1 MNRYG
6 KRCVLYP
13 RVSTEMQ
20 VDGYSLEGQKNML
33 TRFADREEMI
43 VVDTYEDA
51 GKSGK
56 SIEGRPAFQKML
68 RDIEDGLD
76 IDYILVYKLSRFGR
90 NAADI
95 LNSLELVQSYGVN
108 LICIEEGI
116 DSSQTS
122 GKLLISVLSAV
133 AEIERENI
141 IEQTMNG
148 RREKARQGGWNGGFA
163 PYGYTLEDNKLM
175 IEETEAVAIRKIF
188 ELYTSSEIGLGGI
201 ANQLNLQGIRKIPRQ
216 NGTLEDWTGH
226 FIKLI
231 LDNPVYCGKI
241 AYGRRTKE
249 KVKGTKNDYQ
259 MKRNDDYILTEGQ
272 HKGIVSEEVWEKA
285 HAKRL
290 RTGVKQPSKIGRDR
304 VHLLSGLLKCPVCGS
319 PMYTNKHAWTNKD
332 GTYKEIYYYVCSRNR
347 MVRGKHC
354 EYKAMLKK
362 TDIEP
367 MVIEAIREIV
377 RNEEYA
383 QAIKKRIGV
392 QIDTKAVDKE
402 LEGYQAKL
410 KEVDLNKTRLEREI
424 DSLPADAKY
433 RERKLH
439 DMTLRLD
446 SLYDVIVELE
456 EKIEDARLRR
466 DAIKQQAITL
476 ENIYKIMVNFDCV
489 YNIINDEE
497 KRNVVTALIK
507 EIEIYRN
514 DESEYPLKRIG
525 LNFPVFKDGGEVTEL
540 LWDKGNTVESVRVLQ
555 RELNR
560 IGDNY
565 PAIPR
570 IPQISV
576 YYDLPTENAVR
587 AFQKIFNLTPDGV
600 VGKAT
605 WYKIKL
611 IYSGIKQLNELM
623 SEGITPEEAERFY
636 PPELKEG
643 DSGTAVEQMQN
654 LLTIIAYFDNSI
666 PLPAM
671 NGVFDARTKN
681 SLMAF
686 QTQYGLEPTGV
697 LNRQSANMLLS
708 VYRDTRAMATEN
720 GKSVS
725 RLIYPGRAILR
736 GRTGADVED
745 LQSLI
750 NRAAAQNAFIPQ
762 VAEDGIFGEA
772 TENAVKAVQAHEGLD
787 VNGIV
792 GPLTWQALL
801 RLSGLSP

>member
-1 MNRYG
+1 MPNNIDTPVVPEYITVHLGLPDQPAENVRVPFVAYIKNVASSEIYPNWPESAIHANILAQISYAMNRIYTEYYRSRG
-6 KRCVLYP
+6 YDFDIT
-13 RVSTEMQ
+13 STTQYDQKFILNRDIFENISQ
-20 VDGYSLEGQKNML
+20 IVDHIFNEWYRAQGYDFDITNSTRYDQSFVPGRDIFENISTIVDDMIGSYL
-33 TRFADREEMI
+33 TRGDAVEPLFAQYCNG
-43 VVDTYEDA
+43 TT
-51 GKSGK
+51 STC
-56 SIEGRPAFQKML
+56 P
-68 RDIEDGLD
+68 GL
-76 IDYILVYKLSRFGR
+76 
-90 NAADI
+90 
-95 LNSLELVQSYGVN
+95 
-108 LICIEEGI
+108 
-116 DSSQTS
+116 SQWGTV
-122 GKLLISVLSAV
+122 GL
-133 AEIERENI
+133 
-141 IEQTMNG
+141 
-148 RREKARQGGWNGGFA
+148 ARQGLVPYEILQRFYGDDINIVFNA
-163 PYGYTLEDNKLM
+163 PVGN
-175 IEETEAVAIRKIF
+175 
-188 ELYTSSEIGLGGI
+188 
-201 ANQLNLQGIRKIPRQ
+201 
-216 NGTLEDWTGH
+216 
-226 FIKLI
+226 
-231 LDNPVYCGKI
+231 
-241 AYGRRTKE
+241 
-249 KVKGTKNDYQ
+249 
-259 MKRNDDYILTEGQ
+259 
-272 HKGIVSEEVWEKA
+272 
-285 HAKRL
+285 
-290 RTGVKQPSKIGRDR
+290 
-304 VHLLSGLLKCPVCGS
+304 
-319 PMYTNKHAWTNKD
+319 
-332 GTYKEIYYYVCSRNR
+332 
-347 MVRGKHC
+347 
-354 EYKAMLKK
+354 
-362 TDIEP
+362 
-367 MVIEAIREIV
+367 
-377 RNEEYA
+377 NEESYP
-383 QAIKKRIGV
+383 GV
-392 QIDTKAVDKE
+392 A
-402 LEGYQAKL
+402 
-410 KEVDLNKTRLEREI
+410 
-424 DSLPADAKY
+424 
-433 RERKLH
+433 
-439 DMTLRLD
+439 LRLG
-446 SLYDVIVELE
+446 SI
-456 EKIEDARLRR
+456 
-466 DAIKQQAITL
+466 
-476 ENIYKIMVNFDCV
+476 
-489 YNIINDEE
+489 
-497 KRNVVTALIK
+497 
-507 EIEIYRN
+507 
-514 DESEYPLKRIG
+514 
-525 LNFPVFKDGGEVTEL
+525 
-540 LWDKGNTVESVRVLQ
+540 VESVRVLQ

-623 SEGITPEEAERFY
+623 SEGITPEDAERFY

-643 DSGTAVEQMQN
+643 DSGKAVEQMQN